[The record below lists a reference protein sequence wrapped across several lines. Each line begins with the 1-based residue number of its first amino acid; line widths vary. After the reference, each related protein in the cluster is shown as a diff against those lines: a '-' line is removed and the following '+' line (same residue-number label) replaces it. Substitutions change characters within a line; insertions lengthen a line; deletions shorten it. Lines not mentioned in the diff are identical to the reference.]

1 MTTRRALLAALV
13 VAVSAAAVAVGATST
28 AGASAVGSG
37 NSLTGTWSASID
49 LPAPQADIQS
59 LQVFAPDGG
68 FVEMSTEP
76 QASRTAQYG
85 SWERIRGRLYAA
97 TGIIF
102 RFDPSGAHVA
112 TITIN
117 RTIRLSRD
125 GRSMDW
131 VARVTV
137 RSPGGA
143 VLQTFPVTASAT
155 RLPVERIADEP

>member
-1 MTTRRALLAALV
+1 MTTRKALLAALV
-13 VAVSAAAVAVGATST
+13 AAVSVGAVAVGTTST
-28 AGASAVGSG
+28 AGASGVDSG
-37 NSLTGTWSASID
+37 NALTGAWRATIN
-49 LPAPQADIQS
+49 LPDPQADLQS

-85 SWERIRGRLYAA
+85 SWERIGGRLYAA
-97 TGIIF
+97 TGIVF

-112 TITIN
+112 TMTIN

-125 GRSMDW
+125 GQSMEW

-137 RSPGGA
+137 RAPNGA
-143 VLQTFPVTASAT
+143 VLQSFPVTSSAT